1 MDGHGEGEDKF
12 SNFPSFF
19 FLFPSIPKMCVPEE
33 MNNLP
38 IIMTSAKRQEAVVVA
53 MFRRRRRRGRT
64 RKWENIGGVNRV
76 QAIVRRAAATE
87 RPSAKLDPVVPADAK
102 RLGRHLLQS
111 MTKIHSFNHR
121 TI

>member
-1 MDGHGEGEDKF
+1 MDGHSEGEEDKF
-12 SNFPSFF
+12 YNFPSFF
-19 FLFPSIPKMCVPEE
+19 FPFLFCFPASQKFLVFSPAEE

-53 MFRRRRRRGRT
+53 MLRRRRRRGRT

-76 QAIVRRAAATE
+76 QAIVRRTATE

-111 MTKIHSFNHR
+111 ITK
-121 TI
+121 